1 MPVFRVEHSVFM
13 YIHYVVCV
21 CVVQSAVKQES
32 GAASGASSRVHSTGR
47 RDSSAELRQDNI
59 ARPDTSHML
68 PFKPSSTSGTC
79 LYIPCYSF
87 YTIKEEPNEQSPH

>member
-1 MPVFRVEHSVFM
+1 M
-13 YIHYVVCV
+13 

-47 RDSSAELRQDNI
+47 RNSSAELRQDNI

-68 PFKPSSTSGTC
+68 PFKPSSTSGICTC
-79 LYIPCYSF
+79 LYILCYSF